1 MWLIMHH
8 VVFELATCD
17 CPRWTFLSQN
27 TSKFGYEEAGL
38 SYCLRAFFFCLLFFP
53 RSKRSQGSAEV
64 QPPIDSKSAVVS
76 ECHGVPKMQGL
87 SWLMIPVFY
96 SARERADFK
105 RKCLSDSA
113 FGSDP
118 SLDMRCH
125 ESNFSSSELTPPLDS
140 HSFSDSIWSEREGK
154 WRLAVRATL
163 RMISVPL
170 SDSRLANAHRRVMNF
185 CLETFLQRQNSKGP
199 FECSLKD
206 LTLNVNPQFG
216 KKKSQILKKALG
228 LMISNS
234 SSSASAIPKSW
245 FSF

>member
-1 MWLIMHH
+1 MIALGEH
-8 VVFELATCD
+8 FY
-17 CPRWTFLSQN
+17 PRTPVSLDTRKQDWVTVW
-27 TSKFGYEEAGL
+27 GL
-38 SYCLRAFFFCLLFFP
+38 FFFVCLLFFP

-76 ECHGVPKMQGL
+76 ECHGVRKMQGL
-87 SWLMIPVFY
+87 SWLMSPVFY

-105 RKCLSDSA
+105 RKRLSDSA

-125 ESNFSSSELTPPLDS
+125 ESNFSYSELTPPLDS

-199 FECSLKD
+199 CECSLKD

-216 KKKSQILKKALG
+216 KKKNLKY
-228 LMISNS
+228 
-234 SSSASAIPKSW
+234 
-245 FSF
+245 